1 MTNTRLFLQLATL
14 SLCLLAG
21 GQTYA
26 QGDRAKA
33 AAAAEAAK
41 INADS
46 SDPDKIVT
54 FEQLDINHNGVLSRA
69 ELKPNDWLY
78 QNFDQVDTNHDGV
91 LSRAEFEAWR
101 KARIAELRA
110 SKK

>member
-1 MTNTRLFLQLATL
+1 
-14 SLCLLAG
+14 
-21 GQTYA
+21 
-26 QGDRAKA
+26 
-33 AAAAEAAK
+33 
-41 INADS
+41 
-46 SDPDKIVT
+46 
-54 FEQLDINHNGVLSRA
+54 LDINHNGVLSRA